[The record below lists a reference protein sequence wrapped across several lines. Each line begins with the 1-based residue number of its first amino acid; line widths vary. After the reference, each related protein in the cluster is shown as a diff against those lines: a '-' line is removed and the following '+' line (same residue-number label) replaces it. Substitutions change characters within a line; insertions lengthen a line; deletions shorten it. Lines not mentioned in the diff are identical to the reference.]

1 MQGKACKGVFKVA
14 CPLQQFIPLPW
25 VYFCFFS
32 LKALIYSPK
41 GSHLLTYL
49 HVLVCL
55 YYQNVSAK
63 RKSIALFF
71 LLSISQHWHAPWI
84 NTGPLSLY
92 LHSYTL
98 DINIICVDV
107 TYVSSVDVSPECHNY
122 TSNCL
127 LETWILNRY
136 FNVFLPPLQSLIQ
149 LHFS

>member
-14 CPLQQFIPLPW
+14 CPLQS
-25 VYFCFFS
+25 VYPSTLGLFLSFFP

-41 GSHLLTYL
+41 GTHLLTYL

-55 YYQNVSAK
+55 YYYSVSAK
-63 RKSIALFF
+63 RKSITLFF

-92 LHSYTL
+92 LHSCTL

-107 TYVSSVDVSPECHNY
+107 TYVSSVDVSPKCHNY

-127 LETWILNRY
+127 LETLDTE
-136 FNVFLPPLQSLIQ
+136 
-149 LHFS
+149 